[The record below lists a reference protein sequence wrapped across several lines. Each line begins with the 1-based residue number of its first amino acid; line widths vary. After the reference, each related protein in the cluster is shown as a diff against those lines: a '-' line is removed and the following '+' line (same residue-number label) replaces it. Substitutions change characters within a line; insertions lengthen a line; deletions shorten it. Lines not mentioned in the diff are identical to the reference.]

1 MIAAKSR
8 AQLAVRSLESRRY
21 DHGPQRESV
30 ADAFG
35 AGNDV
40 GANIEVLMGKKAAAT
55 PVAALYFITDEHG
68 AALVAG
74 TAQTL
79 HELGGS
85 QADAAHS

>member
-1 MIAAKSR
+1 
-8 AQLAVRSLESRRY
+8 
-21 DHGPQRESV
+21 
-30 ADAFG
+30 
-35 AGNDV
+35 
-40 GANIEVLMGKKAAAT
+40 MGKKAAAT

-85 QADAAHS
+85 QADAAHSLDTFHNDRRNVSLFEFRLKG